1 MRCHDVAPILLESSP
16 PWPPAVRAHLEG
28 CEDCRTLAAVHA
40 SASRLHL
47 PVTPPLTPVTREA
60 VLGEVR
66 RRKVRRRVAAG
77 VVASFCLLGLT
88 WLTRSESPVPRVSE
102 DAYVQVDAA
111 APRSELE
118 LRRADT
124 EAEVEPEALA
134 QWGRASLSDLFTEV
148 RGYTRRDA
156 VYRDDLYRPFGA
168 MAAWLRP
175 PDSRALEAPPFR
187 TAIQPISYQESMP

>member
-16 PWPPAVRAHLEG
+16 PGTPEVRAHLEG
-28 CEDCRTLAAVHA
+28 CEECRTLAAVHA
-40 SASRLHL
+40 SASRLRL
-47 PVTPPLTPVTREA
+47 PVTPPLPPVTREA

-66 RRKVRRRVAAG
+66 RREVRRRVVAG
-77 VVASFCLLGLT
+77 VVASCCVLALT
-88 WLTRSESPVPRVSE
+88 WLTRPEPPVPHVSE
-102 DAYVQVDAA
+102 DAYVQVHDT

-187 TAIQPISYQESMP
+187 TAIHPISYQESMP